1 MQRRIVSALAAL
13 TVTSAVGLAS
23 AEEGGFGADG
33 NFVFSA
39 ERLFGFSNDKFS
51 YDNPIGDTTV
61 KGFGFGW
68 TGGNSTPY
76 NTPRLALDYFINDN
90 LSIGGAFGYASIE
103 VDNDDNDNG
112 VDASGFILAPRVG
125 YMIGISD
132 VFGFWPRGGLTYYT
146 FNDPDFDQFG
156 LTLEGLFSIA
166 PRPGFG
172 FITGVVLDLGFSG
185 SRDFGRT
192 NVDYTDR
199 NIALV
204 FGIAGAL

>member
-1 MQRRIVSALAAL
+1 MQRRIVSGLVALA
-13 TVTSAVGLAS
+13 VTSAVGIAS

-51 YDNPIGDTTV
+51 LDDPGNDVTY

-68 TGGNSTPY
+68 SGAGTTPY
-76 NTPRLALDYFINDN
+76 NSPRLGLDYFISSN
-90 LSIGGAFGYASIE
+90 LSVGGALGYSTFE
-103 VDNDDNDNG
+103 VEDGNDS
-112 VDASGFILAPRVG
+112 SGFILAPRVG
-125 YMIGISD
+125 YMLGISD
-132 VFGFWPRGGLTYYT
+132 VFGFWPRGGFTYYT
-146 FNDPDFDQFG
+146 FDDPDFDQLG
-156 LTLEGLFSIA
+156 LTLEALFSIA

-172 FITGVVLDLGFSG
+172 FITGVVFDLGFSG
-185 SRDFGRT
+185 ERDIGQR
-192 NVDYTDR
+192 NVDFTDR

>member
-13 TVTSAVGLAS
+13 AVTSTVGLAS
-23 AEEGGFGADG
+23 AEEGGFGAEG

-51 YDNPIGDTTV
+51 FDTPNDDERTF

-68 TGGNSTPY
+68 SGGRSTPY
-76 NTPRLALDYFINDN
+76 NTPRLGLDYFINDN
-90 LSIGGAFGYASIE
+90 LSIGGAFGYASLDIS
-103 VDNDDNDNG
+103 DDANDP
-112 VDASGFILAPRVG
+112 SGFILAPRVG

-146 FNDPDFDQFG
+146 FDDPDFDQVG

-185 SRDFGRT
+185 SQDFGQT
-192 NVDYTDR
+192 SVDYTDR

-204 FGIAGAL
+204 FGIAGSL

>member
-13 TVTSAVGLAS
+13 AVTSGVGLAS
-23 AEEGGFGADG
+23 AEEGGFGAKG

-51 YDNPIGDTTV
+51 YDAPIDDDRTI
-61 KGFGFGW
+61 KGFGIGW

-76 NTPRLALDYFINDN
+76 NTPRFALDYFINDN
-90 LSIGGAFGYASIE
+90 LSLGGAFGYASLDIDDS
-103 VDNDDNDNG
+103 DNDPD
-112 VDASGFILAPRVG
+112 GFILAPRVG

-172 FITGVVLDLGFSG
+172 FVTGVVFDLGFSG
-185 SRDFGRT
+185 SQDFGGPGS
-192 NVDYTDR
+192 VDYTDR

-204 FGIAGAL
+204 FGIAGSL